1 MKTIEVNGAEYE
13 LEGEPTMRV
22 VKYVQELQIDIL
34 QDHLSEEQ
42 IMQMDSMGDDEV
54 MSAIMES
61 GDGVDN
67 LKDMMWKNNLLETVQ
82 TIILATNEKFS
93 LSEFDEMGA
102 HEFKE
107 LKHQAEIALGSKEE
121 PQTAQDFMAQLG
133 IGISSKMKELQE
145 QAQAQEDNS
154 SQEPLLTE

>member
-1 MKTIEVNGAEYE
+1 MKTIEVNGEEYE

-42 IMQMDSMGDDEV
+42 IMQMDSMDDDQV

-67 LKDMMWKNNLLETVQ
+67 LKDMMWKNNLLETAQ

-93 LSEFDEMGA
+93 LSQFDDMTAKEFI
-102 HEFKE
+102 E
-107 LKHQAEIALGSKEE
+107 LKEKAEAALGSEEE
-121 PQTAQDFMAQLG
+121 PMTAQDFMAQLG
-133 IGISSKMKELQE
+133 IGMSSKMRELQE
-145 QAQAQEDNS
+145 QAEAQENS
-154 SQEPLLTE
+154 TSQEPLLSE